1 MARSPTSTR
10 SPRAA
15 NQMMD
20 IAWRMSAHCAAS
32 ELASIAG
39 ISRSA
44 ASRVVSVRKYTTD
57 EMRPSGALLH
67 SRPWLVA
74 LKAAGDHA
82 RAAGVVTHW
91 VTHRH
96 PPKGQT
102 TAPPVEPLRQLALV
116 PDGAPV
122 RVPPAAVPFTE
133 NSVKAPTPI
142 ADRVEPLMM
151 NTQEIAKLTG
161 KMHKH
166 VVEDTRKMLLA
177 LGKHWAEFSAE
188 YKDSTGRWLP
198 RFNLPKDLTLTL
210 VSGYNVQM
218 RHRIITR
225 WLELEE
231 ANRPAQAVAP
241 RTLSEAL
248 FLAATLAAEQ
258 ENRRAAA

>member
-1 MARSPTSTR
+1 M
-10 SPRAA
+10 
-15 NQMMD
+15 
-20 IAWRMSAHCAAS
+20 
-32 ELASIAG
+32 
-39 ISRSA
+39 
-44 ASRVVSVRKYTTD
+44 
-57 EMRPSGALLH
+57 
-67 SRPWLVA
+67 
-74 LKAAGDHA
+74 
-82 RAAGVVTHW
+82 
-91 VTHRH
+91 
-96 PPKGQT
+96 
-102 TAPPVEPLRQLALV
+102 EPLRQLALV

-122 RVPPAAVPFTE
+122 RAQPVAAPFTE
-133 NSVKAPTPI
+133 ISAKAPTPI

-231 ANRPAQAVAP
+231 ASKPAQVVAP
-241 RTLSEAL
+241 RTLEFHWA
-248 FLAATLAAEQ
+248 Q
-258 ENRRAAA
+258 N